1 MHENISLNIFSF
13 KSIIFFIIPF
23 LLFMNKSEIYI
34 ENDNKLSEYEENIDF
49 SKYKTDIKVIALY
62 LPQFHEIEENNKFWG
77 KGFTEWVNVKKCNPR
92 FKGHNQPRVPGD
104 KYGFLSYYHLDDLE
118 VIESQINLAKSHGIY
133 GFGIYYYWF
142 SGKELL
148 EKPINIFLKYSNINF
163 HFLLIW
169 ANENWTKK
177 WDGKEKEILIKQ
189 SYNEGD
195 PKLFIKDIKK
205 YIKDKRYI
213 MLKDKPIIGL
223 YEPNK
228 IPNLQKTIEIWRQSS
243 REIGIGE
250 IFILICLNN
259 NKTQDFQKMNLF
271 DASYEF
277 PPRNSFQNRRMV
289 TNQTYIYSY
298 TELLYNSY
306 NFNDSCLNNTNFHLF
321 RGAMLEWDNCP
332 RINFCVDFYNYS
344 PQQFY
349 IFNKIIV
356 EWTRKH
362 YKKPYRF
369 IFINAWNEWGEGS
382 YLEPDVNY
390 GYSSI
395 NSLSRAIFNISY
407 VQNVYNNI
415 YNFRIAVIAYISN
428 EDSILEIIN
437 KIFNIHYEFDLYI
450 FSCVKLNFEKFIPH
464 IKKNSNI
471 NAFEIKLV
479 LNRKESLLSYL
490 IDFKTKSRNY
500 KYICN
505 LNVVKYNNISYYEEL
520 KNYLLSNLLGDSKI
534 ITEIISNFEKK

>member
-1 MHENISLNIFSF
+1 
-13 KSIIFFIIPF
+13 
-23 LLFMNKSEIYI
+23 
-34 ENDNKLSEYEENIDF
+34 
-49 SKYKTDIKVIALY
+49 
-62 LPQFHEIEENNKFWG
+62 
-77 KGFTEWVNVKKCNPR
+77 
-92 FKGHNQPRVPGD
+92 
-104 KYGFLSYYHLDDLE
+104 
-118 VIESQINLAKSHGIY
+118 
-133 GFGIYYYWF
+133 
-142 SGKELL
+142 
-148 EKPINIFLKYSNINF
+148 
-163 HFLLIW
+163 
-169 ANENWTKK
+169 
-177 WDGKEKEILIKQ
+177 
-189 SYNEGD
+189 
-195 PKLFIKDIKK
+195 
-205 YIKDKRYI
+205 
-213 MLKDKPIIGL
+213 
-223 YEPNK
+223 
-228 IPNLQKTIEIWRQSS
+228 
-243 REIGIGE
+243 
-250 IFILICLNN
+250 
-259 NKTQDFQKMNLF
+259 MNLF

-534 ITEIISNFEKK
+534 ITEIISNFEKNNNLGLIFPEKYIKSQIQFHDFINIFDMNYINCILRRIFSKEVKISIARSFIDFPEGNMFWSKVGAIYQIFNLYSQKALTRKMKLIINNNLEKIWIFLIKFNGFFYKKIFKYL